1 MSRPRGLQ
9 QERAARILTGAP
21 ARCSRPETAMTKTD
35 TALDALHT
43 EERESA
49 LTFPCTFPIKIMG
62 RTQDG
67 FAQAIAEVVRK
78 HAPDFDPSALEMR
91 ASKEGNWLS
100 FTATINANSRQ
111 QLDDLYRELVGHPMV
126 KMVL

>member
-1 MSRPRGLQ
+1 
-9 QERAARILTGAP
+9 
-21 ARCSRPETAMTKTD
+21 MTKTD
-35 TALDALHT
+35 ADTAIDALHT

-67 FAQAIAEVVRK
+67 FAQAVAGVVVR

-100 FTATINANSRQ
+100 FTATVNANSRE
-111 QLDDLYRELVGHPMV
+111 QLDNLYRELVAHPMV

>member
-1 MSRPRGLQ
+1 MSKPNP
-9 QERAARILTGAP
+9 EAAI
-21 ARCSRPETAMTKTD
+21 
-35 TALDALHT
+35 DALHI

-49 LTFPCTFPIKIMG
+49 LTFPCVFPIKVMG

-67 FAQAIAEVVRK
+67 FAQAVSEVVRK
-78 HAPDFDPSALEMR
+78 HAPDFDPAALEMR

-100 FTATINANSRQ
+100 VTATVNATSRE
-111 QLDDLYRELVGHPMV
+111 QLDDLYRELVAHPMV

>member
-1 MSRPRGLQ
+1 
-9 QERAARILTGAP
+9 
-21 ARCSRPETAMTKTD
+21 MTKTD
-35 TALDALHT
+35 IALDSLHT

-49 LTFPCTFPIKIMG
+49 LTFPCAFPIKVMG

-67 FAQAIAEVVRK
+67 FAQAVSDVVRR

-100 FTATINANSRQ
+100 FTATVNAQSREH
-111 QLDDLYRELVGHPMV
+111 LDELYRELVAHPMV

>member
-1 MSRPRGLQ
+1 
-9 QERAARILTGAP
+9 
-21 ARCSRPETAMTKTD
+21 MTKPDPT
-35 TALDALHT
+35 LDALHT

-49 LTFPCTFPIKIMG
+49 LTFPCSFPIKIMG

-67 FAQAIAEVVRK
+67 FAQAVADVVCR

-100 FTATINANSRQ
+100 FTATVNATSRE
-111 QLDDLYRELVGHPMV
+111 QLDDLYRELVAHPMV

>member
-1 MSRPRGLQ
+1 MSKPD
-9 QERAARILTGAP
+9 
-21 ARCSRPETAMTKTD
+21 S
-35 TALDALHT
+35 ALDALHT

-49 LTFPCTFPIKIMG
+49 LTFPCVFPIKIMG

-67 FAQAIAEVVRK
+67 FAQAVSDVVRK
-78 HAPDFDPSALEMR
+78 HAPDFDPATLEMR

-100 FTATINANSRQ
+100 VTASVNATSRE
-111 QLDDLYRELVGHPMV
+111 QLDNLYRELVAHPMV